1 MIAACSSRSSWV
13 LYACIFPVDGMVQFV
28 TTFGGSRLNIANGI
42 NIVVVAV
49 TCLVFFDSLDNRA
62 ASVSDIKVVAI
73 FTGYLIYC
81 VARAMVRSRR
91 LVGVEYGHQR
101 GW

>member
-1 MIAACSSRSSWV
+1 MGPV
-13 LYACIFPVDGMVQFV
+13 LGNCEYGCIVPVDGMVQFV
-28 TTFGGSRLNIANGI
+28 TMFGGSRLNIANGI
-42 NIVVVAV
+42 NIVVEVV

-62 ASVSDIKVVAI
+62 ASLSDIKVVAI

-81 VARAMVRSRR
+81 VARAMLRSRR
-91 LVGVEYGHQR
+91 LVGVEYSHQR